1 MNTVTTRRSDRFGLV
16 RPGLEAHT
24 LGIYSVYQLLQD
36 CRIEALIGDAR
47 ICEAFA
53 HPQSDQAIEE
63 VERWLRLRRIT
74 MLGFSYRLD
83 PEQGAELFA
92 RWVHRLQERRLL
104 ARQGGPIRGLFFAG
118 LPTACERVRQ
128 IVPEV
133 SGVFA
138 GDETPLETLAILG
151 IETAW
156 APDALSSGMA
166 YDEGRMAFA
175 KELIRRGDYHGVKP
189 VDRAGYEG
197 YGTKNDTLAARVAD
211 GRKRGLPPVI
221 RAHVGPFLPEREEAV
236 RLFVDWTKS
245 LAAAG
250 LLDVLSIGTSQLTQS
265 NFEENWDD
273 KPNGGGVPVNSRREY
288 ANIHEAARPMLVRTY
303 AGALAQVNDQTI
315 SMKPLRTSPEDKEVV
330 VKTEVKGRGE
340 PIQLDYRLEKTPG
353 QGACWKI
360 YNLNVLGVWLVE
372 TYRSQFAQ
380 EISAKGIDG
389 LIAAL
394 TERNKTNAKKV

>member
-83 PEQGAELFA
+83 PQQGSELFA
-92 RWVHRLQERRLL
+92 RWVHRLKEKKLL
-104 ARQGGPIRGLFFAG
+104 ARQGGPVRGLFFAG
-118 LPTACERVRQ
+118 LPAACERVRQ

-151 IETAW
+151 IETGW
-156 APDALSSGMA
+156 APAALSSGMA

-175 KELIRRGDYHGVKP
+175 KELIRRGDYESVKP
-189 VDRAGYEG
+189 VDRGGYEG
-197 YGTKNDTLAARVAD
+197 YGTKKDTLAARVAD
-211 GRKRGLPPVI
+211 GRRRGLPPVI
-221 RAHVGPFLPEREEAV
+221 RAHVGPFLPKREEAV
-236 RLFVDWTKS
+236 RLFVEWTKS

-250 LLDVLSIGTSQLTQS
+250 FLDVLSIGTL
-265 NFEENWDD
+265 
-273 KPNGGGVPVNSRREY
+273 
-288 ANIHEAARPMLVRTY
+288 
-303 AGALAQVNDQTI
+303 
-315 SMKPLRTSPEDKEVV
+315 
-330 VKTEVKGRGE
+330 
-340 PIQLDYRLEKTPG
+340 
-353 QGACWKI
+353 
-360 YNLNVLGVWLVE
+360 
-372 TYRSQFAQ
+372 
-380 EISAKGIDG
+380 
-389 LIAAL
+389 
-394 TERNKTNAKKV
+394 